1 MDFILS
7 DNNPYILLIAIVSG
21 LMLLWPTLMR
31 GSRATV
37 APVSE
42 AVRLSNQHNGI
53 FIDVRPHDR
62 FKAGTIAQARNIPLA
77 DIDAKI
83 NTLPKDKP
91 LIVFC
96 DHGRISVGAANKLRK
111 SGFEHVVSLEGGLAK
126 WVEAGMPTSGKH

>member
-7 DNNPYILLIAIVSG
+7 DNNIYILLIAIVSG

-31 GSRATV
+31 GSRASV
-37 APVSE
+37 VPVSE
-42 AVRLSNQHNGI
+42 AVRLSNQSNGV
-53 FIDVRPHDR
+53 FIDVRPHER
-62 FKAGTIAQARNIPLA
+62 FKAGTIAQAKNIPLA
-77 DIDAKI
+77 DIDSKI

-96 DHGRISVGAANKLRK
+96 DHGRISVTAGNKLRK
-111 SGFEHVVSLEGGLAK
+111 HGFDQVVSLEGGLTK

>member
-7 DNNPYILLIAIVSG
+7 NNNIYILLIAVISG

-31 GSRATV
+31 GSRASV
-37 APVSE
+37 VPVPE
-42 AVRLSNQHNGI
+42 AVRLSNQSNGI
-53 FIDVRPHDR
+53 FIDVRPHER
-62 FKAGTIAQARNIPLA
+62 FKAGTIPQARNIALA

-96 DHGRISVGAANKLRK
+96 DHGRISVSAANKLRK
-111 SGFEHVVSLEGGLAK
+111 SGFEQVVSLEGGLTK

>member
-7 DNNPYILLIAIVSG
+7 DNNTYILLIAVVSG
-21 LMLLWPTLMR
+21 LMLLWPTVMR
-31 GSRATV
+31 GSRARV
-37 APVSE
+37 APVQE
-42 AVRLSNQHNGI
+42 AVRLSNQNNGI

-96 DHGRISVGAANKLRK
+96 DQGRISVSAANKLRK
-111 SGFEHVVSLEGGLAK
+111 SGFDQVVSLEGGLAK

>member
-7 DNNPYILLIAIVSG
+7 DNNIYILLIAIVSG

-31 GSRATV
+31 GSRASV
-37 APVSE
+37 VPVSE
-42 AVRLSNQHNGI
+42 AVRLSNQNNGV
-53 FIDVRPHDR
+53 FIDVRPHER
-62 FKAGTIAQARNIPLA
+62 FKTGTIAQAKNIPLA

-96 DHGRISVGAANKLRK
+96 DHGRISVSAGNKLRK
-111 SGFEHVVSLEGGLAK
+111 QGFEHVVSLEGGLTK

>member
-7 DNNPYILLIAIVSG
+7 NNNIYILLIAVISG

-31 GSRATV
+31 GSRASIV
-37 APVSE
+37 PVPE
-42 AVRLSNQHNGI
+42 AVRLSNQNNGI
-53 FIDVRPHDR
+53 FIDVRPHER

-96 DHGRISVGAANKLRK
+96 DHGRISVSAANKLRK
-111 SGFEHVVSLEGGLAK
+111 SGFEQVVSLEGGLTK